1 MDDLKVQQIND
12 RIMSASKHG
21 MKGNMEAHLVLFY
34 IGGVM
39 LAIYLLYR
47 LGRAVSTKMRMNATN
62 RYVNTTDMAKVRK
75 EKQD

>member
-12 RIMSASKHG
+12 RIMSASKQD
-21 MKGNMEAHLVLFY
+21 MKANMETHLVLFY

-39 LAIYLLYR
+39 LAIYLLYQ
-47 LGRAVSTKMRMNATN
+47 LGRAVKRSMGSGERGTSLQ
-62 RYVNTTDMAKVRK
+62 VRSAIK